1 MASDWHFG
9 KAVPFHIVSS
19 CFLHAWEAE
28 KKHGHCHSLWV
39 DVQIPAVKP
48 EHGREWGKQLT

>member
-1 MASDWHFG
+1 MLEVLRMASDWHFG

-28 KKHGHCHSLWV
+28 KSTDIATPCG
-39 DVQIPAVKP
+39 
-48 EHGREWGKQLT
+48 